1 MVLAEPEHGPIV
13 ADTFA
18 TDGLE
23 EVPDARVAE
32 QSVPDVSRETSPALV
47 VLAEPEHGP
56 TVADPSTA
64 GEFEEVPDAR
74 VAEQSVPDVSRETV
88 LAEPEHG
95 PTVADTFATDG
106 PEEVP
111 DARVAEQSVPDVS
124 RETSPTDG
132 PQVLEADLRS
142 DGSTPLADQLAEI
155 SRRRRALVGQ
165 LPAKP
170 PETTVVTIS
179 NQKGGVGKT
188 STTVNLA
195 AALALG
201 GLRILV
207 IDIDPQGNASTA
219 LGIPHHV
226 DAAGIYDVL
235 IDDLPLRD
243 VIQSSPEADTLWCV
257 PASID
262 LAGAEIELV
271 DIPNRETRLRGAIR
285 ALRDQLDG
293 DDTPPYDYILID
305 CPPSLGLL
313 TLNALA
319 AADEVLIPIQCEFYA
334 LDGLSQLTRTI
345 GLVQNHLNPEL
356 RLGAI
361 LLTMYDRRTRLAAQ
375 VEEEVRAHFPN
386 EVLRAT
392 IPRAVRISEA
402 PSYGQTVITY
412 DPSGPGALSYRE
424 AALEFS
430 RRAVR
435 VSPAP
440 VPALTLPPNEKE
452 QTR

>member
-1 MVLAEPEHGPIV
+1 MTSALGWPHEPTPPRSELGWP
-13 ADTFA
+13 
-18 TDGLE
+18 DGDVSRETSPTL
-23 EVPDARVAE
+23 VFLAE

-64 GEFEEVPDAR
+64 GELEGVPDAR
-74 VAEQSVPDVSRETV
+74 VAEPS
-88 LAEPEHG
+88 A
-95 PTVADTFATDG
+95 
-106 PEEVP
+106 
-111 DARVAEQSVPDVS
+111 PDVS
-124 RETSPTDG
+124 RETSSTDG

-155 SRRRRALVGQ
+155 SRRRRSLVGQ

-285 ALRDQLDG
+285 ALRDQLDRDG
-293 DDTPPYDYILID
+293 TPPYDYILID

-334 LDGLSQLTRTI
+334 LDGLSQLMRTI

>member
-1 MVLAEPEHGPIV
+1 MTSALGWPHEPTPPRSELGWPDGDVSRETSPTLVFLAEPEHGPIV

-64 GEFEEVPDAR
+64 GELEGVPDAR
-74 VAEQSVPDVSRETV
+74 VAEPS
-88 LAEPEHG
+88 A
-95 PTVADTFATDG
+95 
-106 PEEVP
+106 
-111 DARVAEQSVPDVS
+111 PDVS
-124 RETSPTDG
+124 RETSSTDG

-155 SRRRRALVGQ
+155 SRRRRSLVGQ

-285 ALRDQLDG
+285 ALRDQLDRDG
-293 DDTPPYDYILID
+293 TPPYDYILID

-334 LDGLSQLTRTI
+334 LDGLSQLMRTI

-412 DPSGPGALSYRE
+412 DQSGPGALSYRE